1 MKDIVEKLRKLNK
14 TIATMESCTG
24 GYLASTITN
33 VINSGDVFKFGAVT
47 YSNNYKIK
55 MGVDAKLIE
64 KYSVYSMEF
73 ARNMA
78 CTIAKFTNSNY
89 GVGIT
94 GKLNHYDKKNQVGDN
109 STVFI
114 SIYNADNN
122 KYIDKEI
129 KVSGKTRIQSKKQ
142 VIMAVEK
149 ILKYEL

>member
-64 KYSVYSMEF
+64 KYSVYSMEV

-78 CTIAKFTNSNY
+78 CTIARFTNSNY

>member
-64 KYSVYSMEF
+64 KYSVYSMEV

-149 ILKYEL
+149 LLKDEL

>member
-64 KYSVYSMEF
+64 KYSVYSMEV

>member
-64 KYSVYSMEF
+64 KYSVYSMEV

-94 GKLNHYDKKNQVGDN
+94 GKLNHYDKNNQLGDN

-149 ILKYEL
+149 LLKDEL

>member
-64 KYSVYSMEF
+64 KYSVYSMEV

-94 GKLNHYDKKNQVGDN
+94 GKLNHYDKNNQVGDN

-114 SIYNADNN
+114 SIYNVDNN

-142 VIMAVEK
+142 VIMSVEK
-149 ILKYEL
+149 LLKDEL

>member
-64 KYSVYSMEF
+64 KYSVYSMEVS
-73 ARNMA
+73 RNMA
-78 CTIAKFTNSNY
+78 CTIARFTNSNY

-149 ILKYEL
+149 LLKDEL